1 MKQLD
6 LHNLRHEQ
14 VHDKVEDF
22 ILLTAQPCS
31 IITGNSERM
40 KEIVITVLKQH
51 DMKYV
56 IYAHNLGEIIV
67 L

>member
-14 VHDKVEDF
+14 VHNKVEDF
-22 ILLTAQPCS
+22 ILLNEQPCS
-31 IITGNSERM
+31 IITGNSAKM
-40 KEIVITVLKQH
+40 QEIVIEVIKQH